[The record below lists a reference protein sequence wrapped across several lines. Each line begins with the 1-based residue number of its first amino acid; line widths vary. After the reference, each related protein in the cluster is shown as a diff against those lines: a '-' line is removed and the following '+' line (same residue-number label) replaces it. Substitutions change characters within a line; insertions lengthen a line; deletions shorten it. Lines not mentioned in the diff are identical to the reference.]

1 MTKTAERAKRKRAKA
16 VPKRATELVEISK
29 LTAHPKNYRGHSQ
42 DQLEHIKSS
51 IKANGVYR
59 NVIISKDNVI
69 LGGHGVVTAAKELRL
84 RKIQV
89 IRLPWKAND
98 PRSLKV
104 LTGDNEISRLAG
116 VDDRALTNLLKEIK
130 ESDGFDLKGT
140 GFDEQMLAALVMV
153 TRTSDEIEDFD
164 AAAEWT
170 GMPEHDPGNKAYR
183 LIIQFRDEADRL
195 KFMKHAKID
204 SDNLKAYTRGGQHW
218 STWWP
223 PKERN
228 DLASLRF
235 EEESKGAGDDAPS

>member
-1 MTKTAERAKRKRAKA
+1 MTKTSDRAKRKRQPA
-16 VPKRATELVEISK
+16 VPKRATEVIEISK
-29 LTAHPKNYRGHSQ
+29 LTDHPDNYRGHSQ
-42 DQLEHIKSS
+42 DQLDHIKSS
-51 IKANGVYR
+51 IRANGVYR
-59 NVIISKDNVI
+59 NVIIAKDNVI
-69 LGGHGVVTAAKELRL
+69 LGGHGVVQAARQMKL

-89 IRLPWKAND
+89 IRLPWKSTD

-116 VDDRALTNLLKEIK
+116 VDDRALTNLLKKIK
-130 ESDGFDLKGT
+130 ESEGVDLMGT

-183 LIIQFRDEADRL
+183 LIIQFRNEDDRL
-195 KFMKHAKID
+195 SFMKHADID

-228 DLASLRF
+228 DLASVRF
-235 EEESKGAGDDAPS
+235 EDGETDAEETPS

>member
-1 MTKTAERAKRKRAKA
+1 MPTTEKRKRKPQ

-29 LTAHPKNYRGHSQ
+29 LKAHPKNYRGHSA
-42 DQLEHIKSS
+42 DQIAHIKAS
-51 IKANGVYR
+51 IRANGVYR
-59 NVIISKDNVI
+59 NVIVAKDNVI
-69 LGGHGVVTAAKELRL
+69 LGGHGVVQAAKEMKL
-84 RKIQV
+84 RKIQI
-89 IRLPWKAND
+89 IRLPWKSTD

-130 ESDGFDLKGT
+130 ESDGFDLEGT

-153 TRTSDEIEDFD
+153 TRTQDEIEDFD

-170 GMPEHDPGNKAYR
+170 GMPEHDPGTKAYR
-183 LIIQFRDEADRL
+183 LIIQFRNEDDRL
-195 KFMKHAKID
+195 SFMKHAEID
-204 SDNLKAYTRGGQHW
+204 TDTLKAYTRGGQHW

-228 DLASLRF
+228 DLASVRF
-235 EEESKGAGDDAPS
+235 EEEDDAEAPS